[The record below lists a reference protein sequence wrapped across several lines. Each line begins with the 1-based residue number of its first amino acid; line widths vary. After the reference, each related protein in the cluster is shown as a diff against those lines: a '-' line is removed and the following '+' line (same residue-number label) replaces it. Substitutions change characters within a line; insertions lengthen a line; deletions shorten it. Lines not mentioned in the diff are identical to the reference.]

1 MKQFSFR
8 LDPVLAYRKL
18 IEDNEEQKLHRIQ
31 AAILELQKTRDDL
44 KNKIE
49 VSARRL
55 QEKSCGT
62 IDIEHIRSVSAY
74 LEKLQAE
81 MMRAIKSLF
90 KLEQDRIAQ
99 LSRVL
104 DARKGRE
111 IVEKLRDDS
120 FSEYKK
126 ETQALEQKM
135 LDELSVTQFG
145 RLSKQN
151 LPGGMSSTRKS

>member
-1 MKQFSFR
+1 MKQFSFK

-18 IEDNEEQKLHRIQ
+18 VEDNEEQKLHRIQ

-49 VSARRL
+49 LSSRRL
-55 QEKSCGT
+55 QEQRCGT

-74 LEKLQAE
+74 LEKVQAE
-81 MMRAIKSLF
+81 MMRAVKALF
-90 KLEQDRIAQ
+90 KLEQDRLAQ

-104 DARKGRE
+104 EARKGRE
-111 IVEKLRDDS
+111 IMEKLRDDS

-145 RLSKQN
+145 RLSKQD
-151 LPGGMSSTRKS
+151 LPGGMSPTRKS

>member
-1 MKQFSFR
+1 MKQFSFK

-18 IEDNEEQKLHRIQ
+18 IEDTEEQKLHAIQ
-31 AAILELQKTRDDL
+31 TAILELQKIRDDL
-44 KNKIE
+44 KTKIE
-49 VSARRL
+49 LSSRRL
-55 QEKSCGT
+55 QEQSCGT

-81 MMRAIKSLF
+81 MLRAVKGLF
-90 KLEQDRIAQ
+90 KLEQERVAQ

-104 DARKGRE
+104 EARKGRE
-111 IVEKLRDDS
+111 IVEKLRDNS

-126 ETQALEQKM
+126 ETHALEQKM

-145 RLSKQN
+145 RLDKQD
-151 LPGGMSSTRKS
+151 LPGGMSPTRKS

>member
-1 MKQFSFR
+1 K

-18 IEDNEEQKLHRIQ
+18 VEDNEEQKLHRIQ
-31 AAILELQKTRDDL
+31 AAIVELQKVRDDL
-44 KNKIE
+44 KTKIE
-49 VSARRL
+49 LSGRRL
-55 QEKSCGT
+55 REQSCGT

-81 MMRAIKSLF
+81 MMRAVKALF
-90 KLEQDRIAQ
+90 KLEQDRLAQ

-104 DARKGRE
+104 EARKGRE
-111 IVEKLRDDS
+111 IMEKLRDDS

-135 LDELSVTQFG
+135 LDEL
-145 RLSKQN
+145 
-151 LPGGMSSTRKS
+151 

>member
-1 MKQFSFR
+1 MKQFSFK
-8 LDPVLAYRKL
+8 LDPVLTYRKL

-31 AAILELQKTRDDL
+31 AAIVELQKVRDDL
-44 KNKIE
+44 KTKIE
-49 VSARRL
+49 LSGRRL
-55 QEKSCGT
+55 REQSCGT

-81 MMRAIKSLF
+81 MMRAVKALF
-90 KLEQDRIAQ
+90 KLEQDRLAQ

-104 DARKGRE
+104 EARRGRE
-111 IVEKLRDDS
+111 IMEKLRDDS

-135 LDELSVTQFG
+135 LDDLSATQFG
-145 RLSKQN
+145 RLDKQN
-151 LPGGMSSTRKS
+151 LPAASSSPRKS